1 MCELGDLENAHFAT
15 IFKQLLIIHAKKTL
29 LVWKYLF
36 TKFLH
41 HLHSDFST
49 RMSAILKNLVVDMQ

>member
-15 IFKQLLIIHAKKTL
+15 IFKQSLIIHAKKDTVGL
-29 LVWKYLF
+29 EASVYQILAPSPLW
-36 TKFLH
+36 
-41 HLHSDFST
+41 FST